1 MIALLCAWP
10 GYLCCVAAATTP
22 VPVVLDT
29 DLGDDIDDTWA
40 LAMMLGSPQIDLK
53 LIVTASDDT
62 VKKTRLVAKILEAMG
77 RTDVPLGRGV
87 KTSDQ
92 PIHQE
97 KWLGDYQLD
106 QYKGRVHEDG
116 VQAMIDCIRQSPVP
130 VTLVVIGPQTN
141 IRAALEREPAIA
153 KNARVVAMAGS
164 VEIGYNGKQG
174 ADPEWNVIK
183 DIPAAKAV
191 FAAPWDIAL
200 APLDSCG
207 TLILRGD
214 RFAKVAAS
222 SDPKAA
228 TVIAN
233 YRDWVHYEKY
243 PKDESSVLF
252 DTVAAYLAFDEA
264 LCEMKTVEL
273 VVDDKG
279 FTRPS
284 EKGRPVRCAMGWK
297 DRAAFEDLLVKAL
310 TTK

>member
-116 VQAMIDCIRQSPVP
+116 VQAMIDCIRQSPDP

-141 IRAALEREPAIA
+141 IRAAVEREPAIA

-164 VEIGYNGKQG
+164 VEIG
-174 ADPEWNVIK
+174 
-183 DIPAAKAV
+183 
-191 FAAPWDIAL
+191 
-200 APLDSCG
+200 
-207 TLILRGD
+207 
-214 RFAKVAAS
+214 
-222 SDPKAA
+222 
-228 TVIAN
+228 
-233 YRDWVHYEKY
+233 
-243 PKDESSVLF
+243 
-252 DTVAAYLAFDEA
+252 
-264 LCEMKTVEL
+264 
-273 VVDDKG
+273 
-279 FTRPS
+279 
-284 EKGRPVRCAMGWK
+284 
-297 DRAAFEDLLVKAL
+297 
-310 TTK
+310 